1 MSDKIQEVNAAHRAT
16 LMDTLGITFTHLSP
30 GRAEAVMP
38 VEKRVCQPFGL
49 LHGGASLALAESVAG
64 QGSLAVCEPDEIP
77 VGVQVSGNHLSSV
90 KEGDRIHAIG
100 TLLHKGRSTHVWNVD
115 IRASGGK
122 LISSVR
128 VVNNLV
134 KKR

>member
-1 MSDKIQEVNAAHRAT
+1 MDT
-16 LMDTLGITFTHLSP
+16 LMDTLGISFTHLSP
-30 GRAEAVMP
+30 GRVEAVMP

-64 QGSLAVCEPDEIP
+64 QGSLAVCEADEIP

-90 KEGDRIHAIG
+90 KEGDRVHAIG

-115 IRASGGK
+115 ILASDGK
-122 LISSVR
+122 LVSSVR

>member
-1 MSDKIQEVNAAHRAT
+1 MDT
-16 LMDTLGITFTHLSP
+16 LMDTLGISFTHLSP
-30 GRAEAVMP
+30 GRVEAVMP

-64 QGSLAVCEPDEIP
+64 QGSLAVCEPDEVP
-77 VGVQVSGNHLSSV
+77 VGVQVSGNHVSSV
-90 KEGDRIHAIG
+90 KEGDEVRAVG

-115 IRASGGK
+115 ILASDGK
-122 LISSVR
+122 LVSSVR

>member
-1 MSDKIQEVNAAHRAT
+1 MDT
-16 LMDTLGITFTHLSP
+16 LMDTLGISFTHLSP
-30 GRAEAVMP
+30 GRVEAVMP

-64 QGSLAVCEPDEIP
+64 QGSLAVCEADEIP
-77 VGVQVSGNHLSSV
+77 VGVQVSGNHVSSV
-90 KEGDRIHAIG
+90 KEGDEVRAVG

-115 IRASGGK
+115 ILASDGK
-122 LISSVR
+122 LVSSVR

>member
-1 MSDKIQEVNAAHRAT
+1 MDT
-16 LMDTLGITFTHLSP
+16 LMDTLGISFTHLSP
-30 GRAEAVMP
+30 GRVEAVMP

-77 VGVQVSGNHLSSV
+77 VGVQVSGNHVSSV
-90 KEGDRIHAIG
+90 KEGNEVRAVG

-115 IRASGGK
+115 ILASDGK
-122 LISSVR
+122 LVSSVR

-134 KKR
+134 KKK

>member
-1 MSDKIQEVNAAHRAT
+1 MDT
-16 LMDTLGITFTHLSP
+16 LMDTLGISFTHLSP
-30 GRAEAVMP
+30 GRVEAVMP

-64 QGSLAVCEPDEIP
+64 QGSLAVCEAGEIP

-90 KEGDRIHAIG
+90 KEGDEVRAVG
-100 TLLHKGRSTHVWNVD
+100 TLLHEGRSTHVWNVD
-115 IRASGGK
+115 ILASDGK
-122 LISSVR
+122 LVSSAR

>member
-1 MSDKIQEVNAAHRAT
+1 MDT
-16 LMDTLGITFTHLSP
+16 LMDTLGISFIHLSP
-30 GRAEAVMP
+30 GRVEAVMP

-64 QGSLAVCEPDEIP
+64 QGSLAVCEADEIP
-77 VGVQVSGNHLSSV
+77 VGVQVSGNHVSSV
-90 KEGDRIHAIG
+90 KEGDEVRAVG

-115 IRASGGK
+115 ILASDGK
-122 LISSVR
+122 LVSSVR